1 MNIFSKAT
9 LVAFSF
15 ATALTGASP
24 ASADIED
31 WLRRNFSTNDF
42 VGDWLR
48 DVFTPVNGEDDDFF
62 NGPSVHSEGYKDAV
76 MIMKGWER
84 PSKDEKIKVAARLC
98 EGEELLHVILET
110 KSQKAV
116 AEKCFK

>member
-1 MNIFSKAT
+1 MILSGHVTMNIFSKAT
-9 LVAFSF
+9 LIAFSF

-48 DVFTPVNGEDDDFF
+48 DMFAPVNGEDDEFF
-62 NGPSVHSEGYKDAV
+62 
-76 MIMKGWER
+76 
-84 PSKDEKIKVAARLC
+84 
-98 EGEELLHVILET
+98 
-110 KSQKAV
+110 
-116 AEKCFK
+116 